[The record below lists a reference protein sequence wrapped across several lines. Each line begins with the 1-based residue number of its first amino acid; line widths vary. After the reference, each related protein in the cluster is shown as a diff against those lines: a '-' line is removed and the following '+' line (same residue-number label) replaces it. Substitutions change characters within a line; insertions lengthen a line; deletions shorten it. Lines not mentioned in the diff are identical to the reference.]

1 MSGVLIVVHG
11 SRSDAV
17 ELAQSTARRLD
28 AGGVPARIAR
38 LEGRPVEAQ
47 LAEAPEG
54 TTLVVSLGGDGTFL
68 RASRLARAAACPV
81 MGVNF
86 GRLGYLLEVAPEEF
100 DLVLDEALAGRAIVE
115 ERLGLLVEAPGLSA
129 FALNEIA
136 LEKTV
141 PGHMVRV
148 ATSVNGEHLLT
159 YAADGVIV
167 ATPTGS
173 TAYNLSAGGPVVSPG
188 LDVLLLTPVAP
199 HFTIDRSIVLGPS
212 ETVEMTVLPDR
223 PAVLVADG
231 SLLAHLEPET
241 TVRVARDPVPV
252 RVVVGS
258 RHGVGGRL
266 RASLREGH
274 L

>member
-1 MSGVLIVVHG
+1 VSRVLLVVHG
-11 SRSDAV
+11 SRDDAV
-17 ELAQSTARRLD
+17 VLAEATAKRLAASGTAAELVL
-28 AGGVPARIAR
+28 
-38 LEGRPVEAQ
+38 LEGRPVEAR
-47 LAEAPEG
+47 LGDVPEG

-81 MGVNF
+81 LGVNF

-100 DLVLDEALAGRAIVE
+100 DDVLDEALRGRALVE
-115 ERLGLLVEAPGLSA
+115 ERLGLHVEAPGLSA

-199 HFTIDRSIVLGPS
+199 HFTIGRSIVLGPS
-212 ETVEMTVLPDR
+212 EIVSLTVLPDR

-231 SLLAHLEPET
+231 SLLATLEPGT
-241 TVRVARDPVPV
+241 TVTASRDPVPV

-258 RHGVGGRL
+258 RHGVGARL